1 MACIGPKKESPT
13 SYATFSLTNLRPLF
27 IIYETMKQ
35 IYELHAD
42 VCKTLANPKRLEI
55 INTLG
60 AKELSFGDIL
70 DVLKIKKAN
79 LSQHLGLMRAKG
91 IVKTR
96 RDGVSIYYRIV
107 NPKVIKACNIMR
119 EVLLEQLSESNKLI
133 GKIK

>member
-1 MACIGPKKESPT
+1 
-13 SYATFSLTNLRPLF
+13 
-27 IIYETMKQ
+27 MKQ